1 MNMSTLGVSRSGYL
15 IFLMLVSCVPA
26 IAQGASGLGGSFGD
40 SAGGAITKTIVDRVR
55 ERRLEKTRT
64 TTPASN
70 DAAVS
75 FRSTGTQLK
84 TREIANTIDAG
95 NAQVLTIMSAILTEY
110 EKGARAAGHPNDLAL
125 ALSFFFATNASI
137 YHNAGEPADRP
148 VMELRDAIA
157 EALVEGKALNG
168 VTDRQK
174 QEMYEA
180 LVIFTGFALATY
192 QEGKQGGNAETVK
205 VSRQLAGQ
213 NLLAVTGISPD
224 KINFSAQGLSIDN
237 SDAAANDSSNIS
249 NPSSSQV
256 SAVQKDP
263 FPDRPGY
270 APQKP
275 LSGTLKDSITMDD
288 LVGRWDHGA
297 GSVQTY
303 VDSNTGN
310 YAGTA
315 TSFYGEQYVIR
326 SNGSFDY
333 KFVGR
338 ANNNTVRETDRGT
351 IILSG
356 GYVTAKFE
364 GRTTKKYQFI
374 AFNIQPKGAAI
385 LSLVEVHDSF
395 QGYDAAGL
403 TQECGHGDGFIRCV
417 GGEEWARLGDKPAE
431 PVETTQPSQNAVSNQ
446 ETVSETINAGK
457 LVIDFEGNE
466 VRALQMY
473 GGKRIRVNGTVNSI
487 DVQKSGLIVLTFHS
501 PAGGYAQTQ
510 CYFNKSQSSRLAQL
524 SGGQQAVV
532 EGTVKGIGGGLGGR
546 GFVVLEDCIVP

>member
-1 MNMSTLGVSRSGYL
+1 MNMSTLRVSRSGYL
-15 IFLMLVSCVPA
+15 IFLMLASCVPA
-26 IAQGASGLGGSFGD
+26 IAQSASGLGGSFND
-40 SAGGAITKTIVDRVR
+40 SAGGAITKTIVDRVAR
-55 ERRLEKTRT
+55 RRLEKTRT

-95 NAQVLTIMSAILTEY
+95 NAQVFTIMSAILTEY

-137 YHNAGEPADRP
+137 YHNAGEPADP
-148 VMELRDAIA
+148 PMMELRDAIA

-205 VSRQLAGQ
+205 VSQQLAGQ

-224 KINFSAQGLSIDN
+224 KINFSAQGLRIDN
-237 SDAAANDSSNIS
+237 SDAVANDSSNIS

-275 LSGTLKDSITMDD
+275 LSGTLKDSITLND

-351 IILSG
+351 IVLSG
-356 GYVTAKFE
+356 GYVTVKFE

-374 AFNIQPKGAAI
+374 AFNIQPTGAAI
-385 LSLVEVHDSF
+385 LSLVEVHDDF

-403 TQECGHGDGFIRCV
+403 AQECGHGDGFIHCV
-417 GGEEWARLGDKPAE
+417 GGEEWARLGK
-431 PVETTQPSQNAVSNQ
+431 
-446 ETVSETINAGK
+446 
-457 LVIDFEGNE
+457 
-466 VRALQMY
+466 
-473 GGKRIRVNGTVNSI
+473 
-487 DVQKSGLIVLTFHS
+487 
-501 PAGGYAQTQ
+501 
-510 CYFNKSQSSRLAQL
+510 
-524 SGGQQAVV
+524 
-532 EGTVKGIGGGLGGR
+532 
-546 GFVVLEDCIVP
+546 

>member
-1 MNMSTLGVSRSGYL
+1 MNKYVRASRPGYL
-15 IFLMLVSCVPA
+15 IFLMLASLVPA
-26 IAQGASGLGGSFGD
+26 VAQHASGLGGSFSDPTG
-40 SAGGAITKTIVDRVR
+40 AAITKAIVERAARRR
-55 ERRLEKTRT
+55 EKKQTSA
-64 TTPASN
+64 PGS
-70 DAAVS
+70 DAPVL

-84 TREIANTIDAG
+84 AREIANTIDAG
-95 NAQVLTIMSAILTEY
+95 NEQVFTIMSTILTEY
-110 EKGARAAGHPNDLAL
+110 EKGARAAGHASDLAL

-137 YHNAGEPADRP
+137 YHDAGEPSDP
-148 VMELRDAIA
+148 SMMELRGVIA
-157 EALVEGKALNG
+157 ETLVEGKALNG

-174 QEMYEA
+174 QEMYET

-192 QEGKQGGNAETVK
+192 QEGKQGSNAESVK

-213 NLLAVTGISPD
+213 NLLALTGISPEKIAFTD
-224 KINFSAQGLSIDN
+224 KGLSIDN
-237 SDAAANDSSNIS
+237 GSVAANDSGSVSN
-249 NPSSSQV
+249 SSSAPV
-256 SAVQKDP
+256 SAVQRDP

-275 LSGTLKDSITMDD
+275 LSGTLKNSITMSD

-303 VDSNTGN
+303 VDSSTGN

-315 TSFYGEQYVIR
+315 TSFYGEQFVVR
-326 SNGSFDY
+326 GNGSFDY

-356 GYVTAKFE
+356 GYLTFRFE
-364 GRTTKKYQFI
+364 GRLTKKYQLI
-374 AFNIQPKGAAI
+374 AFNIQPTGAAI

-403 TQECGHGDGFIRCV
+403 VQECGHGDGFIRCV
-417 GGEEWARLGDKPAE
+417 GGEEWARLSDKPAE
-431 PVETTQPSQNAVSNQ
+431 PVGITQPSPNAVGNQ
-446 ETVSETINAGK
+446 DTEFQTINAGK
-457 LVIDFEGNE
+457 LVMEFEGNE
-466 VRALQMY
+466 VRAMQMY

-487 DVQKSGLIVLTFHS
+487 DVQKNGLIVLTFHS

-510 CYFNKSQSSRLAQL
+510 CYFNPSQSSRLAQL
-524 SGGQQAVV
+524 SGGQEAVV
-532 EGTVKGIGGGLGGR
+532 DGTVKGIGGGLGGK

>member
-1 MNMSTLGVSRSGYL
+1 MNTTKLRVSRSGYL
-15 IFLMLVSCVPA
+15 IFLMLASCVPA
-26 IAQGASGLGGSFGD
+26 VAQQPSGLGGSFND
-40 SAGGAITKTIVDRVR
+40 PAGGMVAKTIVDRVA
-55 ERRLEKTRT
+55 RRRREKTRT
-64 TTPASN
+64 IPLGS
-70 DAAVS
+70 DAPVL

-95 NAQVLTIMSAILTEY
+95 NAQVFTIMSAILTEY

-137 YHNAGEPADRP
+137 YHDGGQPADP
-148 VMELRDAIA
+148 PMMELRDAIA
-157 EALVEGKALNG
+157 GALVEGKALNG
-168 VTDRQK
+168 VSDRQK
-174 QEMYEA
+174 QEMYET

-213 NLLAVTGISPD
+213 NLLAITGIAPD
-224 KINFSAQGLSIDN
+224 KIAFTDQGLSIDN
-237 SDAAANDSSNIS
+237 GSAAVDDSASTSN
-249 NPSSSQV
+249 SSSAQV
-256 SAVQKDP
+256 SALQRDP

-275 LSGTLKDSITMDD
+275 LSGSLKDSITMDD
-288 LVGRWDHGA
+288 LVGSWDHGA

-326 SNGSFDY
+326 SNGIFDY
-333 KFVGR
+333 KFIGR

-356 GYVTAKFE
+356 GYVTFKFE
-364 GRTTKKYQFI
+364 GRATKKFQFI
-374 AFNIQPKGAAI
+374 AFNIQPTGAAI
-385 LSLVEVHDSF
+385 LSLVEVHDTF
-395 QGYDAAGL
+395 QGYDAASL
-403 TQECGHGDGFIRCV
+403 ALECGHGDGFIRCV
-417 GGEEWARLGDKPAE
+417 GGEEWARLGGKPAE
-431 PVETTQPSQNAVSNQ
+431 SVEISQPSQNAVRNQ
-446 ETVSETINAGK
+446 DTVSESINAGK

-487 DVQKSGLIVLTFHS
+487 DVQKNGLIVLTFHS

-532 EGTVKGIGGGLGGR
+532 EGTVKGIGGGSGGR

>member
-1 MNMSTLGVSRSGYL
+1 MNLDKFRVCRSAYL
-15 IFLMLVSCVPA
+15 IFLMLASCVLA
-26 IAQGASGLGGSFGD
+26 VAQGGSGLGGSFND
-40 SAGGAITKTIVDRVR
+40 PAGGMVTRTIVDRVA
-55 ERRLEKTRT
+55 RRRHEKKR
-64 TTPASN
+64 PIPPGS
-70 DAAVS
+70 DAPVR
-75 FRSTGTQLK
+75 FHSTGTQLK

-95 NAQVLTIMSAILTEY
+95 NEQVFTIMSTILTEY

-137 YHNAGEPADRP
+137 YHDAGQPADAAM
-148 VMELRDAIA
+148 MELRETIA
-157 EALVEGKALNG
+157 EALVEGNALNR

-174 QEMYEA
+174 QEMYET

-192 QEGKQGGNAETVK
+192 QEGKQGGNAETIK

-213 NLLAVTGISPD
+213 NLLAITGIAPD
-224 KINFSAQGLSIDN
+224 KIAFTDQGLSIDN
-237 SDAAANDSSNIS
+237 GAAASDDSSNAS
-249 NPSSSQV
+249 DSSSGQV
-256 SAVQKDP
+256 SATQRDP

-275 LSGTLKDSITMDD
+275 LSGTLKDSITISD

-297 GSVQTY
+297 GSVQRY
-303 VDSNTGN
+303 VDSSTGD
-310 YAGTA
+310 YAGTK
-315 TSFYGEQYVIR
+315 TSFYGEQLVIK
-326 SNGSFDY
+326 SNGAFEY
-333 KFVGR
+333 LFVGR
-338 ANNNTVRETDRGT
+338 ANNNTVRETDRG
-351 IILSG
+351 IVILSA
-356 GYVTAKFE
+356 GYVTFKFA
-364 GRTTKKYQFI
+364 GRATKKYQFI
-374 AFNIQPKGAAI
+374 AFNTQPTGAAI

-403 TQECGHGDGFIRCV
+403 ALECGHGDGFIRCV
-417 GGEEWARLGDKPAE
+417 GGEEWARLGNAPAAAGAIS
-431 PVETTQPSQNAVSNQ
+431 QPSQNAVRNQ
-446 ETVSETINAGK
+446 EADPETINAGK

-487 DVQKSGLIVLTFHS
+487 DVQKNGLIVLTFHS

-524 SGGQQAVV
+524 NGGQQATV

-546 GFVVLEDCIVP
+546 GFVVLEDCNVP

>member
-1 MNMSTLGVSRSGYL
+1 
-15 IFLMLVSCVPA
+15 MLASCVPA
-26 IAQGASGLGGSFGD
+26 IAQGASGLGGSFND
-40 SAGGAITKTIVDRVR
+40 HAGGAITKTIVDRVAR
-55 ERRLEKTRT
+55 RRLEKTRT
-64 TTPASN
+64 VTPARN

-95 NAQVLTIMSAILTEY
+95 NEQVFTIMSAILKEY
-110 EKGARAAGHPNDLAL
+110 EKGARAAGHPDDLAL
-125 ALSFFFATNASI
+125 ALAFFFATNASI
-137 YHNAGEPADRP
+137 YHDVGQPADAA
-148 VMELRDAIA
+148 MMDLRDAIA
-157 EALVEGKALNG
+157 EALVEGNALNG
-168 VTDRQK
+168 VTDQKK
-174 QEMYEA
+174 QEMYET

-213 NLLAVTGISPD
+213 NLLALTSISPD
-224 KINFSAQGLSIDN
+224 KIAFTDRGLNIDN
-237 SDAAANDSSNIS
+237 GSAADNDSGSTSN
-249 NPSSSQV
+249 SSTAPV
-256 SAVQKDP
+256 SAIQTDP

-275 LSGTLKDSITMDD
+275 LSGTLKNSITMGD

-303 VDSNTGN
+303 VDSSTGN

-315 TSFYGEQYVIR
+315 TSFYGEQVVVR
-326 SNGSFDY
+326 SNGTFEY

-338 ANNNTVRETDRGT
+338 ANNTTVRETDRGT
-351 IILSG
+351 ISLSG
-356 GYVTAKFE
+356 GYVTFKFE

-374 AFNIQPKGAAI
+374 AFNTQPSGAAI
-385 LSLVEVHDSF
+385 LSLVEVHDTF

-403 TQECGHGDGFIRCV
+403 ALECGHGDGFIRCV
-417 GGEEWARLGDKPAE
+417 GGEEWARLGGKPAE
-431 PVETTQPSQNAVSNQ
+431 SEEVIQPSQNARRNQ
-446 ETVSETINAGK
+446 DTVSETINAGK

-473 GGKRIRVNGTVNSI
+473 GGKRIRVDGTVNSI

-524 SGGQQAVV
+524 SGGQQAIV

>member
-1 MNMSTLGVSRSGYL
+1 MKTTKFRVSRSGYL
-15 IFLMLVSCVPA
+15 IFLMLASCVPA
-26 IAQGASGLGGSFGD
+26 VAQRASGLGGSFND
-40 SAGGAITKTIVDRVR
+40 PAGGMVTKTIVDRMA
-55 ERRLEKTRT
+55 RRRRAKTRT
-64 TTPASN
+64 IPTGS
-70 DAAVS
+70 DAAVR

-95 NAQVLTIMSAILTEY
+95 NAQVFTIMSAILTEY
-110 EKGARAAGHPNDLAL
+110 EKGARASGHPNDLAL

-137 YHNAGEPADRP
+137 YHDAGQPADP
-148 VMELRDAIA
+148 PMMELRDVIA
-157 EALVEGKALNG
+157 ETLVEGNALNG
-168 VTDRQK
+168 VSDRQK
-174 QEMYEA
+174 QEMYET

-213 NLLAVTGISPD
+213 NLLAITGISPD
-224 KINFSAQGLSIDN
+224 KIAFTDQGLSIDN
-237 SDAAANDSSNIS
+237 GSAAADDSASTSN
-249 NPSSSQV
+249 SSSAPA
-256 SAVQKDP
+256 SAIQRDP

-303 VDSNTGN
+303 VDSSTGN
-310 YAGTA
+310 YAGTT
-315 TSFYGEQYVIR
+315 TSFYGEQIVVR

-338 ANNNTVRETDRGT
+338 ANNTTVRETDRGT
-351 IILSG
+351 VILSG
-356 GYVTAKFE
+356 GYVTFKFE
-364 GRTTKKYQFI
+364 GRLTKKYQFI
-374 AFNIQPKGAAI
+374 AFNIQPAGAAI
-385 LSLVEVHDSF
+385 LSLVEVHDTF

-403 TQECGHGDGFIRCV
+403 ALECGHGDGFIRCV
-417 GGEEWARLGDKPAE
+417 GGEEWARLGGKPVE
-431 PVETTQPSQNAVSNQ
+431 PVEVIQPSQNALRNQ
-446 ETVSETINAGK
+446 DTVSETINAGK

-487 DVQKSGLIVLTFHS
+487 DVQKNGLIVLTFHS

-524 SGGQQAVV
+524 SGGQQAIV

-546 GFVVLEDCIVP
+546 GFVVMEDCIVP

>member
-1 MNMSTLGVSRSGYL
+1 MNISTLRVSRSGFL
-15 IFLMLVSCVPA
+15 IFVMLASCAPA
-26 IAQGASGLGGSFGD
+26 IAQSASGLGGSFSD
-40 SAGGAITKTIVDRVR
+40 AAGGAITKIIVDRVAR
-55 ERRLEKTRT
+55 RRLEKTQT
-64 TTPASN
+64 TMPASN
-70 DAAVS
+70 EAAVS

-95 NAQVLTIMSAILTEY
+95 NPQVFAIMSAILTEY

-137 YHNAGEPADRP
+137 YHDGGEVADP
-148 VMELRDAIA
+148 SMMELRNVIA

-174 QEMYEA
+174 QEMYET

-213 NLLAVTGISPD
+213 NLSALTGISPEKIAFTD
-224 KINFSAQGLSIDN
+224 KGLSIDN
-237 SDAAANDSSNIS
+237 GSAVANDSGSVPNF
-249 NPSSSQV
+249 PSAPV
-256 SAVQKDP
+256 SATQKDP

-275 LSGTLKDSITMDD
+275 LSGTLKDSITMGD
-288 LVGRWDHGA
+288 LVGQWDHGA

-303 VDSNTGN
+303 IDSSTGN

-333 KFVGR
+333 KFAGR
-338 ANNNTVRETDRGT
+338 ANNHTVRETDRGT

-356 GYVTAKFE
+356 GYVTLKFE

-374 AFNIQPKGAAI
+374 AFNTQPTGAAI
-385 LSLVEVHDSF
+385 LSLVEVHDTF

-403 TQECGHGDGFIRCV
+403 ALECGHGDGFIRCV
-417 GGEEWARLGDKPAE
+417 GGEEWARLGDKPAD
-431 PVETTQPSQNAVSNQ
+431 PVGVTETPPNAVSSQ
-446 ETVSETINAGK
+446 DTVSETINAGK
-457 LVIDFEGNE
+457 LVIDFESNE

-524 SGGQQAVV
+524 SGGQQATV

-546 GFVVLEDCIVP
+546 GFVMLEDCIVP

>member
-1 MNMSTLGVSRSGYL
+1 
-15 IFLMLVSCVPA
+15 MLASCVPA
-26 IAQGASGLGGSFGD
+26 IAQGASGLGGSFSD
-40 SAGGAITKTIVDRVR
+40 SAGGAITKTIVDRVAR
-55 ERRLEKTRT
+55 RRLEKTRT
-64 TTPASN
+64 TVPASN

-95 NAQVLTIMSAILTEY
+95 NAQVFTIMSAILTEY

-137 YHNAGEPADRP
+137 YHNAGEPADP
-148 VMELRDAIA
+148 PMMELRDAIA

-205 VSRQLAGQ
+205 VSQQLAGQ

-224 KINFSAQGLSIDN
+224 KINFSAQGLRIDN
-237 SDAAANDSSNIS
+237 GDAAANDSSNTS

-275 LSGTLKDSITMDD
+275 LSGTLKDSITMND

-310 YAGTA
+310 YAGTT

-356 GYVTAKFE
+356 GYVTVQFE

-374 AFNIQPKGAAI
+374 AFNIQPIGAAI

-403 TQECGHGDGFIRCV
+403 TKECGHGDGFVRCV

-466 VRALQMY
+466 VRALEMY

>member
-1 MNMSTLGVSRSGYL
+1 MNMDKFRISRSSYL
-15 IFLMLVSCVPA
+15 IFLMLASCVPA
-26 IAQGASGLGGSFGD
+26 VAQHATGLGGSFSD
-40 SAGGAITKTIVDRVR
+40 PAGGMVTRTIVDRIARRRREKPRKIVPGSDAPVR
-55 ERRLEKTRT
+55 
-64 TTPASN
+64 
-70 DAAVS
+70 

-95 NAQVLTIMSAILTEY
+95 NEQVFTIMSAILTEY
-110 EKGARAAGHPNDLAL
+110 EKGASAAGHPNDLAL

-137 YHNAGEPADRP
+137 YHDADQP
-148 VMELRDAIA
+148 GDAAMIELRDAIA
-157 EALVEGKALNG
+157 ETLVEGKALNG

-174 QEMYEA
+174 QEMYET
-180 LVIFTGFALATY
+180 LVIFTGFALATN

-213 NLLAVTGISPD
+213 NLLAITGISPD
-224 KINFSAQGLSIDN
+224 KIAFTAQGLSIDN
-237 SDAAANDSSNIS
+237 GAAVANDSSNTS
-249 NPSSSQV
+249 NSASAQV
-256 SAVQKDP
+256 SAMQRDP

-270 APQKP
+270 ARQKP
-275 LSGTLKDSITMDD
+275 LSGTLKDSIAIDD
-288 LVGRWDHGA
+288 LIGKWDHGA

-303 VDSNTGN
+303 VDSSTGN

-315 TSFYGEQYVIR
+315 NSFYGEQFVVK
-326 SNGSFDY
+326 SDGTFEY

-338 ANNNTVRETDRGT
+338 ANNQTVRETDRGT
-351 IILSG
+351 VILSG
-356 GYVTAKFE
+356 GYITFKFA

-374 AFNIQPKGAAI
+374 AFNIQPSGAAI
-385 LSLVEVHDSF
+385 LSLVEIHDTF

-403 TQECGHGDGFIRCV
+403 ALECGHGDGFIRCV
-417 GGEEWARLGDKPAE
+417 GGEQWARLGNKPAE
-431 PVETTQPSQNAVSNQ
+431 PVAVDQPSQNAVSNQ
-446 ETVSETINAGK
+446 EPDPETINAGK

-466 VRALQMY
+466 LRALQMY
-473 GGKRIRVNGTVNSI
+473 GGKRIRVAGTVNSI
-487 DVQKSGLIVLTFHS
+487 DVQKNGLIVLTFHS

-524 SGGQQAVV
+524 NGGQQATV